1 MYESRHTRLRLA
13 DGRNLDVFVSGP
25 PTGQVLVF
33 HHGTPGSGT
42 HFLAVSAA
50 AHRLGLRLATASRP
64 GYSDSTRKK
73 GRSARDVVADTEAV
87 LNFVGVGRCFVAGWS
102 GGGPHALACGAL
114 LPNRVAGVTVIASVA
129 PYSAD
134 GLDWTAGMSQDNI
147 EEFSLARQG
156 EAALR
161 SGLDVGR
168 PQILQ
173 ATPADLLAAFSS
185 VRPTGD
191 RTVAMQEYAEDLV
204 ASLHE
209 GLRVGADG
217 WLDDDLAI
225 MKPWG
230 FEVSEVTVPT
240 RLWQGT
246 EDHLVPATH
255 GEWLATRIPGVVPHF
270 QKDEDHLSI
279 VYGYIDQILRDL
291 VDASSGRI

>member
-1 MYESRHTRLRLA
+1 MYESRHTRLHLA

-25 PTGQVLVF
+25 QSGRVLVF
-33 HHGTPGSGT
+33 HHGSPGSGMQ
-42 HFLAVSAA
+42 FRAVSAA
-50 AHRLGLRLATASRP
+50 AHRLGLRLATTSRP
-64 GYSDSTRKK
+64 GYGDSTRRK

-87 LNFVGVGRCFVAGWS
+87 LNFVGIDRCLVAGWS

-114 LPNRVAGVTVIASVA
+114 LPNRVAGMAVIASVA

-134 GLDWTAGMSQDNI
+134 GLDWTAGMSQGNI
-147 EEFSLARQG
+147 EEFSLALQG
-156 EAALR
+156 EGVLR
-161 SGLDVGR
+161 SGLDAGR
-168 PQILQ
+168 TQILQ
-173 ATPADLLAAFSS
+173 ATPADLLEGLSTARPVAERAV
-185 VRPTGD
+185 VR
-191 RTVAMQEYAEDLV
+191 QEFAEDLV
-204 ASLHE
+204 ANIHE

-217 WLDDDLAI
+217 WLDDDLLAAT
-225 MKPWG
+225 PWG

-246 EDHLVPATH
+246 EDHLVPAAH

-279 VYGYIDQILRDL
+279 VYGYIDQILQDL